1 MRLEKKQ
8 VRRADEWK
16 SGVSGSARTILQVNA
31 LATQTSTTAIRRSVA
46 HMPLSWRN
54 QSADVCIACSQQMT
68 SAKDSLLPLPAKCLL
83 YHEKRAKD
91 KLKICAGRDGFHS
104 QNDDSICDLL
114 VIAVARARDDG
125 WLKRQQ

>member
-1 MRLEKKQ
+1 
-8 VRRADEWK
+8 V
-16 SGVSGSARTILQVNA
+16 
-31 LATQTSTTAIRRSVA
+31 
-46 HMPLSWRN
+46 
-54 QSADVCIACSQQMT
+54 
-68 SAKDSLLPLPAKCLL
+68 LPLLAKCLL